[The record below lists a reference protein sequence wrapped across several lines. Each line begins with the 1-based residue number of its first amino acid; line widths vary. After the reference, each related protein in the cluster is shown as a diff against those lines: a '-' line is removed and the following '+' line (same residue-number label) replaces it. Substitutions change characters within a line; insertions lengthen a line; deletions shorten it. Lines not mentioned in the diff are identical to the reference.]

1 MKRNVFKILALA
13 SLSVFSLGSLSACT
27 LHFHE
32 YNDGK
37 SAYEVAVDNGFVGT
51 EQEWLASLVGAQ
63 GANGVGVKDIRVG
76 YEVGN
81 DGETYTVFAVTYT
94 DDSVQVIK
102 TLVPKAVSTTEEL
115 VEALATGKTV
125 LLTDDVSTTENIVMN
140 GGTLDGNGKSVDGSA
155 ITERVNCA
163 VTTTGGTVKNLRIL
177 GAPRGLGTGSSGMY
191 ALAENLTVENVYIDE
206 GTYAINV
213 GNGNGYQMRV
223 SDSTLYGW
231 SSYSGLALAVFDG
244 CTFGQGQTDYA
255 YVRAYDATDFIG
267 CRFEIG
273 FKLGVNAD
281 GFEDGLPF
289 ALTLTD
295 CYYGDT
301 RITAENFASLLTVAG
316 DEDTES
322 LKLCTVTVD
331 GVAVDVESYS

>member
-13 SLSVFSLGSLSACT
+13 SLSAFSLVSLSSCT

-51 EQEWLASLVGAQ
+51 EQEWLDSLVGAQ
-63 GANGVGVKDIRVG
+63 GANGVGVKDVRIG

-81 DGETYTVFAVTYT
+81 DGETYTVFTVTYT
-94 DDSVQVIK
+94 DGSVQVIK
-102 TLVPKAVSTTEEL
+102 TLVPQTASTAEEL
-115 VEALATGKTV
+115 ANALATGKTV
-125 LLTDDVSTTENIVMN
+125 LLADDVATTQNIVMN
-140 GGTLDGNGKSVDGSA
+140 GGTLDGNGKTVDGSA

-163 VTTTGGTVKNLRIL
+163 VTTTGGTVQNIRIL
-177 GAPRGLGTGSSGMY
+177 GAPRGLGTGSSGTY
-191 ALAENLTVENVYIDE
+191 ALAEDLTVSNVYIDE
-206 GTYAINV
+206 GTYAVNV
-213 GNGNGYQMRV
+213 GNGKGYQMLI

-231 SSYSGLALAVFDG
+231 SSYSGLSLAVFDG

-255 YVRAYDATDFIG
+255 YIRAYDATDFIG
-267 CRFEIG
+267 CRFEVG

-289 ALTLTD
+289 TLTLTD

-301 RITAENFASLLTVAG
+301 LITAENFASLLTVAG

-322 LKLCTVTVD
+322 LKTCTVTVN
-331 GVAVDVESYS
+331 GVAVDAASYS